1 MVKMFTQVI
10 KDAYTQLIPG
20 ASLPDDADELEDELF
35 QLLPKPC
42 SVKLSANNVVTEITI
57 L

>member
-1 MVKMFTQVI
+1 MFTQVI